1 MAAALEMSVG
11 VGCDRALVEADRD
24 PEDLDQTLEQYATE
38 LRAHPGTL
46 AHHRVDDVIRAWDVF
61 DAAGRDV
68 YAVMM
73 AGQEDSAFATS
84 LIDWRGTGRAAFVS
98 AADKAVQALV
108 AALGSLIDVSRRV
121 MSKEPADLRVEYD
134 RRVAA
139 AVMQEPGAGL
149 LKGLRNYLLHYGH
162 APWRVDGRFGP
173 NEAAVTITL
182 VGEDLLMWDG
192 WKVATRALIQREGN
206 VNLGPLV
213 SDYRNTLRDLYAW
226 LVSVMQNVHAE
237 EIAAANGVV
246 RRRNLFLSDGAFET
260 REAFMEVVTRGIT
273 EWRAARPKDP

>member
-1 MAAALEMSVG
+1 MAAE
-11 VGCDRALVEADRD
+11 RD
-24 PEDLDQTLEQYATE
+24 PEDLEQTLEQFAAE
-38 LRAHPGTL
+38 LRTHPGTL

-61 DAAGRDV
+61 NAAGRDV
-68 YAVMM
+68 YALMM
-73 AGQEDSAFATS
+73 AGQEDATFATS

-121 MSKEPADLRVEYD
+121 MTKEPADLRVEYD

-139 AVMQEPGAGL
+139 VVKQKPGAGF

-173 NEAAVTITL
+173 NDAAVTVTL
-182 VGEDLLMWDG
+182 VGKDLLMWDG
-192 WKVATRALIQREGN
+192 WNAATRALIQREGN

-213 SDYRNTLRDLYAW
+213 SDYRNALRDLYVW
-226 LVSVMQNVHAE
+226 LVSAMQDVHAE
-237 EIAAANGVV
+237 EIAAANDVV
-246 RRRNLFLSDGAFET
+246 RRRNLVLTDGAYET
-260 REAFMEVVTRGIT
+260 QEALMEVVTRGIT
-273 EWRAARPKDP
+273 EWRAAHPKDR